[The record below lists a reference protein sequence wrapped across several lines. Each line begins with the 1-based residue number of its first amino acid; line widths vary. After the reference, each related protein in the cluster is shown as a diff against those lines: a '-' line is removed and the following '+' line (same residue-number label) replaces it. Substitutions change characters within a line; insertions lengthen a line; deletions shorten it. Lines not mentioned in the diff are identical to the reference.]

1 LIVIKEKQHVNNITQ
16 CRKEGTWFSN
26 YFLTIIEKIFLN
38 LFKFD
43 HCRTQQDFLTL
54 TITIINTNTRVISRR
69 GIGNALPSM
78 NWTVFLIAFRAA
90 ILEST
95 STFIQNIHASLL
107 SIHLRCQQCSWKKKK
122 NYKCMAACW
131 QILCASIFDS
141 LFIHVISQHTWTLSV
156 WTIKKNKKKTLY
168 NEHCFFFFL
177 SFKKTKCFPI
187 QIYYNAN

>member
-16 CRKEGTWFSN
+16 CRKEVTWFSN

-69 GIGNALPSM
+69 GIGNALASM

-95 STFIQNIHASLL
+95 STFTQNIHASLL
-107 SIHLRCQQCSWKKKK
+107 SIHLRCHQCSWKKKTIRV
-122 NYKCMAACW
+122 W
-131 QILCASIFDS
+131 QLVDKYFVLQYSTVY
-141 LFIHVISQHTWTLSV
+141 LFMLFPNTHEHLVYEQF
-156 WTIKKNKKKTLY
+156 KKKQKETLY
-168 NEHCFFFFL
+168 NEHSFFFF
-177 SFKKTKCFPI
+177 SFI
-187 QIYYNAN
+187 